1 MKCDGVTDDSAALQS
16 ALNSASD
23 PGLGNTK
30 VVLPPGTCI
39 IDPAA
44 AITINSGLWLQGAGR
59 YGTTLKRKNS
69 SAGGALLTFNAD
81 GITLSDF
88 AIDGNKG
95 GSGITASADSVS
107 VNAPSSGVTI
117 TRMHFLNATGGDISS
132 PRQDPGIF
140 VSNWIIN
147 DNDFDNGGTPDCGL
161 QLNCGNVLIHQPLN
175 VKVLSNRSD
184 SSQHFVLFSSAPG
197 GGQVEVGNNV
207 LTNLNG
213 FGVAL
218 GGGPIGAAGAHI
230 HDNFMTSL
238 ESNAFNLIDVAIWYD
253 YTVDHNIIYH
263 NGQLTTQAAPTSC
276 IADFP
281 PAYHGVIDSNICH
294 MTPAKGVN
302 VTGIAVG
309 GDDDVISNNF
319 VEGAGSAG
327 IVCVIGAASGIRGV
341 RIIGN
346 TTKNNGTRN
355 PGVDAGIELYLANN
369 PPDLAALADVII
381 SGNHS
386 YDDQVNKTQGY
397 GIGITLFDKTT
408 NIYDVV
414 IQNND
419 VAGNINGGIFNRS
432 RFLTSL
438 VIRNNFGYN
447 PVGVIT
453 PPPFPAPGAGPVIN
467 TTGFDTTIYVTSGS
481 GPVTVAINGISV
493 PALTIPGGGVVGNPI
508 RLPANQNITLT
519 YGGLGTPIPS
529 WQWVAD

>member
-1 MKCDGVTDDSAALQS
+1 MKCDGTTDDSAALQS
-16 ALNSASD
+16 ALTSASD

-69 SAGGALLTFNAD
+69 SGGGALLTFNAD

-95 GSGITASADSVS
+95 GPGITTTVDSIL

-117 TRMHFLNATGGDISS
+117 TRMHFLNATGADISS

-140 VSNWIIN
+140 VSNWIIV

-161 QLNCGNVLIHQPLN
+161 PLLCGNVLIHQPLN

-184 SSQHFVLFSSAPG
+184 LSQHFVLFSTAPG

-230 HDNFMTSL
+230 HDNFMTSV
-238 ESNAFNLIDVAIWYD
+238 ETNAFNLIDTAIWYD

-263 NGQLTTQAAPTSC
+263 NGQFTTQAAPTSC

-294 MTPAKGVN
+294 MTPSPGVN

-309 GDDDVISNNF
+309 GDDDLISNNY

-327 IVCVIGAASGIRGV
+327 IVCVIGAAGPIRGI

-346 TTKNNGTRN
+346 TVKNNGTRN
-355 PGVDAGIELYLANN
+355 PGLDAGIELYLANN
-369 PPDLAALADVII
+369 PPDLAGLSDIII

-386 YDDQVNKTQGY
+386 YDDQPNKTQGY
-397 GIGITLFDKTT
+397 GIGITLFDKDT
-408 NIYDVV
+408 NLYNIV
-414 IQNND
+414 IENND
-419 VAGNINGGIFNRS
+419 VAGNINAGVFNRS
-432 RFLTSL
+432 QFLTSL
-438 VIRNNFGYN
+438 AIRNNFGYN
-447 PVGVIT
+447 PIGVIT
-453 PPPFPAPGAGPVIN
+453 APAFPVPGAGPVTN
-467 TTGFDTTIYVTSGS
+467 TTGFDTTIYVTSGT
-481 GPVTVAINGISV
+481 GPVTISINGVAV

-508 RLPANQNITLT
+508 RLPANQNITVS
-519 YGGLGTPIPS
+519 YGGLGKLTPS